1 MLTSTSAVLCKDCVN
16 MAIRYCKLPT
26 AQTTVS
32 LPIEGL
38 AIVEEYARIKGI
50 SRSWACFQVF
60 AASPLL
66 LEWAQVILD
75 HERERTSEDS
85 SSE

>member
-1 MLTSTSAVLCKDCVN
+1 MLTWTSAALCKDRAN
-16 MAIRYCKLPT
+16 MPVRYCKMPV

-32 LPIEGL
+32 IGIEAL

-50 SRSWACFQVF
+50 SRSWACYQVF
-60 AASPLL
+60 EASPLL
-66 LEWAQVILD
+66 LEWAQVIID
-75 HERERTSEDS
+75 HERERAREDS